1 MEANP
6 SSTPGLKRSLSIW
19 AAVGL
24 SVALMAPS
32 MAANINPQGS
42 ATYAGRAV
50 PLTFLIAA
58 VGVLL
63 VAYSFVRLC
72 QYFHHSGSVYAFV
85 GATLGP
91 RTGVVAGWG
100 LLGTYTFYAVVTSA
114 AAGIFGTAFLQAVGI
129 WHNPPTWAPF
139 VLLAVALLLALVLAI
154 MPVKRGGHVLLSV
167 EGTTVALILIVT
179 AVVLV
184 RLLAG
189 NAPGGHT
196 FTLSVFTVAPG
207 TSSSGLFLGVVFGFL
222 SFAGFEAAATL
233 GEEANRPTRD
243 IPRAILF
250 TAIFGGLYFVIVT
263 AVEVM
268 GFGTDAAGVKAF
280 TTSPSLLGDLG
291 STYVGNWVGDVI
303 TLGTTISAFGCCL
316 ACVVGAARLLYALS
330 RDTAGPRGLGQSS
343 SRWGTPV
350 WATLAIVAMAGVIVI
365 IETAVAAQPAAF
377 NSFLWSGTIGT
388 LILLVVYVLA
398 TVGCIMLVFV
408 RHKLPVP
415 TWQIVVPIAGL
426 IVLGYTLYRNVIP
439 YPTGTPKWFPVVSGA
454 WLVAAV
460 IAVIFAPGT
469 ARKLGAAL
477 DAREGIAAPGADD
490 AGVGAIGSR
499 PCGTRRRRKGGI
511 LVPELLPCVAEQSL
525 VDHHCHGLLCREAD
539 EGTLESTLN
548 EGAGWAGGSVFDSQ
562 AGFVFRRLCP
572 PVLGLPPH
580 AELDDYAARRAELG
594 AIEVSKRFLS
604 LAGVSVLCVDTGFTP
619 EPLTTPAELGDLAG
633 ATAYEIVRLER
644 VAEDVAAAGVGAAGF
659 ADAVRSALATRTAS
673 AVGVKSIAAYRTGLD
688 LRAERPSDFEVT
700 AAAGRWLAAATP
712 ARRGWRMRPCSGS
725 SSGAAWTCGCRC
737 SSTSATGT
745 ATSTC
750 TAATR
755 CCSRRCCG
763 PSSPPGSR

>member
-1 MEANP
+1 MEASP
-6 SSTPGLKRSLSIW
+6 SSTPGLKRSLSVW

-42 ATYAGRAV
+42 ALHAGRAV

-114 AAGIFGTAFLQAVGI
+114 AAGIFGTAFLDEVGI

-139 VLLAVALLLALVLAI
+139 VLLAVALLLALWLAI
-154 MPVKRGGHVLLSV
+154 MPVRRGGHILLTV
-167 EGTTVALILIVT
+167 EGTTVALILVVT

-196 FTLSVFTVAPG
+196 FTLSVFSVAPG
-207 TSSSGLFLGVVFGFL
+207 TASNELFLGVVFGFL

-233 GEEANRPTRD
+233 GEEAHRPTRD
-243 IPRAILF
+243 IPRAILG

-268 GFGTDAAGVKAF
+268 GFGAGPAGVKAF
-280 TTSPSLLGDLG
+280 TNSQSLLGDLG
-291 STYVGNWVGDVI
+291 STYVGSWVGDVI
-303 TLGTTISAFGCCL
+303 TLGTAISAFGCCL
-316 ACVVGAARLLYALS
+316 ACVVGAARLVYALS
-330 RDTAGPRGLGQSS
+330 RDTAGPRGLGQSH

-350 WATLAIVAMAGVIVI
+350 WATVAVVAMAAVIVI
-365 IETAVAAQPAAF
+365 VETAVSAQANAF

-398 TVGCIMLVFV
+398 SVGCIMLVFV

-415 TWQIVVPIAGL
+415 MWQIIVPIAGL
-426 IVLGYTLYRNVIP
+426 VVLGYTLYRNVWP
-439 YPTGTPKWFPVVSGA
+439 WPAGSAA
-454 WLVAAV
+454 WLPLTSGIWLVVAIV
-460 IAVIFAPGT
+460 VVIFAAGT

-477 DAREGIAAPGADD
+477 AAREGIKAPG
-490 AGVGAIGSR
+490 
-499 PCGTRRRRKGGI
+499 T
-511 LVPELLPCVAEQSL
+511 EE
-525 VDHHCHGLLCREAD
+525 
-539 EGTLESTLN
+539 
-548 EGAGWAGGSVFDSQ
+548 
-562 AGFVFRRLCP
+562 
-572 PVLGLPPH
+572 
-580 AELDDYAARRAELG
+580 
-594 AIEVSKRFLS
+594 
-604 LAGVSVLCVDTGFTP
+604 P
-619 EPLTTPAELGDLAG
+619 EP
-633 ATAYEIVRLER
+633 R
-644 VAEDVAAAGVGAAGF
+644 
-659 ADAVRSALATRTAS
+659 
-673 AVGVKSIAAYRTGLD
+673 
-688 LRAERPSDFEVT
+688 
-700 AAAGRWLAAATP
+700 LAAA
-712 ARRGWRMRPCSGS
+712 RDE
-725 SSGAAWTCGCRC
+725 
-737 SSTSATGT
+737 T
-745 ATSTC
+745 A
-750 TAATR
+750 
-755 CCSRRCCG
+755 
-763 PSSPPGSR
+763 